1 MARIRLLHWKASEAS
16 KYLSTLAA
24 LGHTVQYHGDFDAR
38 SLRDWRARPPDAFII
53 DLSRL
58 PAQGRE
64 IAIALRQ
71 SPATRVVPLV
81 FCQGAPDKVEKIR
94 ALLPDALYCEFSKLR
109 GVLRQALARAPA
121 VVTVP
126 AAMMERYK
134 TRTPAQKLGIAPGN
148 TVAVVDPPS
157 NYLSILGDLPENVK
171 FTEDNGGQAR
181 VTLCFVHDLPSLE
194 ACMSELRST
203 ARTSKLWF
211 SWRKGKTAVNGVSG
225 YSIRATG
232 VSLGLVDYK
241 ICSLNQAWS
250 GMLFAL
256 KR

>member
-1 MARIRLLHWKASEAS
+1 MARIRLLHWKASEAG
-16 KYLSTLAA
+16 KCLSTLAA
-24 LGHTVQYHGDFDAR
+24 VGHTVQYHEDFNAR
-38 SLRDWRARPPDAFII
+38 SLRDWRARPPDAFVI

-71 SPATRVVPLV
+71 SPATRSVPLV

-109 GVLRQALARAPA
+109 GVLRQALVRPPA

-126 AAMMERYK
+126 AAMMQRY
-134 TRTPAQKLGIAPGN
+134 TARTTAQKLGITPGN
-148 TVAVVDPPS
+148 TVAVVDPPRD
-157 NYLSILGDLPENVK
+157 YLSILGDLPEGVK
-171 FTEDNGGQAR
+171 FAEDTGGQAH

-194 ACMSELRST
+194 ACMSELRSA

-211 SWRKGKTAVNGVSG
+211 CWRKEKTAANGVSG
-225 YSIRATG
+225 HSIRATG

-256 KR
+256 KQ